1 MKPELI
7 EFAREESLE
16 DVIKTL
22 KELIAWTEDK
32 IKHIV
37 EGKTAEI

>member
-1 MKPELI
+1 MKLKLI

-22 KELIAWTEDK
+22 KELIARTEDK